1 MIASE
6 QQDLLFSLDEFAARG
21 FYDAHGSVYI
31 SWRQSEIAHIAKRDV
46 SNIFE
51 VIKTE
56 RLKM

>member
-21 FYDAHGSVYI
+21 LYNAHGSVYI

-46 SNIFE
+46 SDIFE

-56 RLKM
+56 